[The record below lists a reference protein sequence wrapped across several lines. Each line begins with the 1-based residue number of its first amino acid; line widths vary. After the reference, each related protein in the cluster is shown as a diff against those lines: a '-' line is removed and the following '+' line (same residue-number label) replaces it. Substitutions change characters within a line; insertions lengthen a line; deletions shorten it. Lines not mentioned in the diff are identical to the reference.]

1 VAGGSL
7 FRGGGTHV
15 LDRHPPPRRRD
26 AVPHRLG
33 EQRERD
39 AAVDRHEPAAL
50 GASAPRAGTQV
61 DRSFTRAAS
70 SAAWV
75 AGVCGAFCKGSRLER
90 RASFGAWSEKA
101 SRTKGSACSSVRTCS
116 ASPDVETVTCDTGTA
131 SPAAGWDVKADAKQ
145 GGEPLAGRERGR
157 VHPRGRPAR
166 GSPVIKQRRDGRE
179 GSSWP
184 EAASMQSPGRQRPRC
199 RAARLITAHGVR
211 SSSCKER
218 RGREASNPCP

>member
-1 VAGGSL
+1 MVVDPREQHLRRREGAVEAGRRWQEV

-26 AVPHRLG
+26 AMPHRLG

-39 AAVDRHEPAAL
+39 AAVDRHEPAAR

-75 AGVCGAFCKGSRLER
+75 AGVCVAFCKGSRLER

-101 SRTKGSACSSVRTCS
+101 SRTEGSACSSVRTCS

-131 SPAAGWDVKADAKQ
+131 SPAAGVGCQ
-145 GGEPLAGRERGR
+145 GGCQARRRAPGREREGECT
-157 VHPRGRPAR
+157 RGVDQHA
-166 GSPVIKQRRDGRE
+166 D
-179 GSSWP
+179 
-184 EAASMQSPGRQRPRC
+184 
-199 RAARLITAHGVR
+199 RL
-211 SSSCKER
+211 
-218 RGREASNPCP
+218 